1 MGYRLVLFFSN
12 ADIQLPSMLEGEWMV
27 VFSGSEMTQ
36 VTISH
41 GYPHDESE
49 TSNWGIPPKIKFW
62 EGAQLTHMISDL
74 SLLSFV
80 IYWY

>member
-1 MGYRLVLFFSN
+1 MDPMGYRLVLFFPN

-49 TSNWGIPPKIKFW
+49 TSN
-62 EGAQLTHMISDL
+62 
-74 SLLSFV
+74 
-80 IYWY
+80 